1 MADGD
6 RVPLAD
12 AIDELRRELSSALE
26 RGRGEAVQFELGPVT
41 MEFEVGITKTV
52 EGKAGAQFWVV
63 SLGGSGSREASS
75 THRITMELNP
85 VIDGRARPRISDRL
99 ERDSG

>member
-26 RGRGEAVQFELGPVT
+26 RGRGQAVQFELGPVT
-41 MEFEVGITKTV
+41 MEFEVGVTKAAG
-52 EGKAGAQFWVV
+52 GKARAQFWVV
-63 SLGGSGSREASS
+63 SLGGSASREASR
-75 THRITMELNP
+75 THRITMELKP
-85 VIDGRARPRISDRL
+85 VIDGQVNPRISERL
-99 ERDSG
+99 EPDGG